1 MEQDHSLVM
10 RVFVEYDIEKFY
22 HISDGKKQFQ
32 MTVCILYQVCSLQ
45 SAFCTQSAFCNLHFV
60 LTVFPSEVHKT
71 LNDNIRSSLG
81 PQKAKE
87 LILTPS

>member
-45 SAFCTQSAFCNLHFV
+45 SAFCTDRFS
-60 LTVFPSEVHKT
+60 K
-71 LNDNIRSSLG
+71 
-81 PQKAKE
+81 
-87 LILTPS
+87 